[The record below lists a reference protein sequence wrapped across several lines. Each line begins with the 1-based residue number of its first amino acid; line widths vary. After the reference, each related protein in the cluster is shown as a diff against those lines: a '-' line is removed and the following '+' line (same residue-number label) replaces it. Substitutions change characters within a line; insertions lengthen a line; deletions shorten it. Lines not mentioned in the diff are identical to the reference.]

1 MAGAARSEGLVELWR
16 RWSPEQ
22 RVAAVGAALLI
33 VSTFGPFSFVEA
45 AIVLV
50 GLSVLLLLRRRG
62 QGREFHLPFGDG
74 IVIAA
79 AGLWSGILIVIRL
92 FDRPLGQG
100 LLALCCA
107 AILVLAG
114 LRERQKQPPDD
125 VRTAPHPDRRER
137 PRPERRVQ
145 RIREQ
150 RPTPRTPGVDREDET
165 LPFPEG
171 PLEYRPPGAPE
182 QEKLPGLEDA
192 GEQPTTRLPR
202 EER

>member
-1 MAGAARSEGLVELWR
+1 MAAGNRSDGLIELWR

-22 RVAAVGAALLI
+22 RVAAVGATLLI
-33 VSTFGPFSFVEA
+33 ISTFGPFSFVEA

-50 GLSVLLLLRRRG
+50 GAAVLLLLWRRG
-62 QGREFHLPFGDG
+62 KGREFHLPFGDG

-114 LRERQKQPPDD
+114 LRERQKRPLDD
-125 VRTAPHPDRRER
+125 VRTAR
-137 PRPERRVQ
+137 
-145 RIREQ
+145 
-150 RPTPRTPGVDREDET
+150 
-165 LPFPEG
+165 
-171 PLEYRPPGAPE
+171 
-182 QEKLPGLEDA
+182 
-192 GEQPTTRLPR
+192 
-202 EER
+202 